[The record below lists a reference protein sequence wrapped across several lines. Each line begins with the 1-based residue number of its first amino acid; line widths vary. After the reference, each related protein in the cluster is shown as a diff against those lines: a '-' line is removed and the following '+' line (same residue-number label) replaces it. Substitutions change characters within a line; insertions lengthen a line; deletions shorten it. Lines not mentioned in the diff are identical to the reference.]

1 MVLETALPSH
11 LVINLPRSLF
21 NIGLDIFGLDCVA
34 SILIIEDEDDLREE
48 LSDFLRAM
56 GNTVHSVD
64 SIRRLMTHVKANQ
77 PDILIV
83 DRMLPDGDSLSTIA
97 DMRRNG
103 QRMGIIALTAKG
115 NEEDRLS
122 GYAVGVDHYLV
133 KPVRLQELGAVVSA
147 LAWRMQALESWLLHA
162 HTWDLKTPGGQL
174 IRLTAQ
180 ETSFL
185 QTLLQ
190 SKGTVVTRRKLLE
203 GLGKNFLDYDPRNLD
218 ALLLRLRKKVA
229 SVTVQPL
236 PVKTVHGVGYTV
248 LPGISI
254 ADAQ

>member
-1 MVLETALPSH
+1 M
-11 LVINLPRSLF
+11 
-21 NIGLDIFGLDCVA
+21 A

-48 LSDFLRAM
+48 LADFLRAM

-64 SIRRLMTHVKANQ
+64 SIRRWMSYIKTSQ

-83 DRMLPDGDSLSTIA
+83 DRILPDGDSLGTIEE
-97 DMRRNG
+97 MRRHG
-103 QRMGIIALTAKG
+103 GRMGIIALTARG
-115 NEEDRLS
+115 SEEDRLS

-133 KPVRLQELGAVVSA
+133 KPIRLQELGAVVNT
-147 LAWRMQALESWLLHA
+147 LAWRMQASASWLLQMS
-162 HTWDLKTPGGQL
+162 TWDLKAPNGQL
-174 IRLTAQ
+174 IRLTSQ
-180 ETSFL
+180 EAAFL

-203 GLGKNFLDYDPRNLD
+203 GLGKNFLEYDPRNLD

-229 SVTVQPL
+229 CATDQPL

-248 LPGISI
+248 LPGIGI
-254 ADAQ
+254 TDTH